1 MRILSGFHMKYSN
14 TDCLENNLQY
24 SGTFGFNAKFVQ
36 NNCITTR
43 LDNSYINLGASANLY
58 NVKAISFKHKARSIT
73 SNNAFFTGFR
83 ETPICFIISATQNTL
98 VLGNGYNSAHNWK
111 IGGMTDL
118 ETVNYLRDGNWHQ
131 YYVEINDSNLAEC
144 IVKIDGLNCVTSW
157 VPYINVGTTTDTLFG
172 CWVSSSGPTY
182 NIDGSICDIK
192 LYDSNN
198 ELIHWYPCAEGAGNT
213 VYDAIGNINGNLY
226 SAQANVFWGQTQDI
240 FAYNTIYG
248 YGKISNSDALI
259 PLNPNLGLSFT
270 AQYPKKQN
278 GHNFSEAKLDWSCNT
293 ENIPELSQ
301 LTGVNN
307 YATGTTVAGIY
318 KKSDNTTGESNFL
331 LYSTE
336 QVGDN
341 LNRINNILKYR

>member
-1 MRILSGFHMKYSN
+1 MKYE
-14 TDCLENNLQY
+14 DKGCIGNNLIY
-24 SGTFGFNAKFVQ
+24 NTRCGFNAKFVQ
-36 NNCITTR
+36 NNCITTNR
-43 LDNSYINLGASANLY
+43 DNSYINLGASANLY
-58 NVKAISFKHKARSIT
+58 NIKAISFRHKARSIT
-73 SNNAFFTGFR
+73 ANNAFFTGFR
-83 ETPICFIISATQNTL
+83 ETPITFVISESQKTL

-111 IGGMTDL
+111 IDGMTDL
-118 ETVNYLRDGNWHQ
+118 DTVNYLRDGNWHQ

-144 IVKIDGLNCVTSW
+144 VVKVDGLNCVTSQ
-157 VPYINVGTTTDTLFG
+157 VPYVTVGTTTDTLFG
-172 CWVSSSGPTY
+172 CWFSSSGPTY
-182 NIDGSICDIK
+182 NLDGSICDIK

-226 SAQANVFWGQTQDI
+226 SANANVFWGQTQDI

-248 YGKISNSDALI
+248 YGKISNSNALI
-259 PLNPNLGLSFT
+259 PLNSNLGLSFT